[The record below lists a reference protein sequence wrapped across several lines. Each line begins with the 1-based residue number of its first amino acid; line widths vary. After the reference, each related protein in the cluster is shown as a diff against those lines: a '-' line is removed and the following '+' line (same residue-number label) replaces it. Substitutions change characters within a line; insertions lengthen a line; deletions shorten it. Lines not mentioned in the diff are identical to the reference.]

1 MPTPQQNLAA
11 ALKELHKLQ
20 KDGRNVFSSA
30 EFPRPVRERL
40 LRQGFLQPVVKG
52 WLISSKPG
60 VAPGDSTPWYASFWE
75 FCARYCDARF
85 GERWHLSPEQS
96 LLLLAENSSVPV
108 QVIVYSPK
116 GKNNTLALPFSTSL
130 FDLKESN
137 ALPARA
143 LARRDGLRL
152 FTPEEAL
159 VLVSEPFFTRF
170 PIEAQVVLGGIRD
183 TSQLLRILLDGG
195 HSVVA
200 GRLAGAL
207 RRLGRAADADDIL
220 KAMKSA
226 GYSVR
231 ETDPFAP
238 AQPVVNSARARA
250 APIVGRL
257 QTMWQTLRQPVIDIF
272 PPPPGLPK
280 NRKSYMKS
288 VDDIYLTD
296 AYHSLSIEGYRVTP
310 ELIEKVGSGTW
321 NPGQHDDD
329 RESND
334 ALAARGYW
342 QAFQVVKKTVADI
355 ISGSNA
361 GAAVAAA
368 HRDWYR
374 ELFEPRVAAGIIPAS
389 GLAGYRNDSVFIRLS
404 RHAPPRAEAV
414 RDAMPAFFELLEQ
427 EPEASVRAVLG
438 HWLFGY
444 IHPYFDGNGRMARF
458 LMNAMLASGG
468 YPWTIIRVENR
479 AKYLGALES
488 ASVDLDIRPFATF
501 IAKSLREHVPEPEH
515 RSPVT

>member
-30 EFPRPVRERL
+30 ELPRFARERL
-40 LRQGFLQPVVKG
+40 MRQGFLQPVVKG

-75 FCARYCDARF
+75 FCARYCNKRF
-85 GERWHLSPEQS
+85 GDKWHLSPEQS
-96 LLLLAENSSVPV
+96 LLLQAENSSVPV

-116 GKNNTLALPFSTSL
+116 GTNNTLALPFRTSL
-130 FDLKESN
+130 FDLKEPK
-137 ALPARA
+137 APPDRA
-143 LARRDGLRL
+143 LVRCDGLRL

-159 VLVSEPFFTRF
+159 ILVPEGFFTRY
-170 PIEAQVVLGGIRD
+170 PIEAQVILGGIRD
-183 TSQLLRILLDGG
+183 ASSLLRLLLDGG

-200 GRLAGAL
+200 GRLSGAL
-207 RRLGRAADADDIL
+207 RRLGRGAVADDIL
-220 KAMKSA
+220 KTMKSA
-226 GYSVR
+226 GYTVR
-231 ETDPFAP
+231 ETDPFAD
-238 AQPVVNSARARA
+238 AQPVMDSARARA

-257 QTMWQTLRQPVIDIF
+257 QAMWQTLRQPVIDIF

-280 NRKSYMKS
+280 NKKSYLKS
-288 VDDIYLTD
+288 VEDIYRTD

-310 ELIEKVGSGTW
+310 ELIEKVASGAW
-321 NPGQHDDD
+321 NPDKHDAD
-329 RESND
+329 RQSRN

-342 QAFQVVKKTVADI
+342 QAFQAVKNTVSDI
-355 ISGSNA
+355 ITGGNA
-361 GAAVAAA
+361 GALAAA
-368 HRDWYR
+368 THRDWCR
-374 ELFEPRVAAGIIPAS
+374 ELFEPCVAAGLIPAHA
-389 GLAGYRNDSVFIRLS
+389 LAGYRNDAVFIRTS
-404 RHAPPRAEAV
+404 RHVPPRAEAV
-414 RDAMPAFFELLEQ
+414 RDAMPAFFDLLEH
-427 EPEASVRAVLG
+427 EPEPSVRAVLG

-468 YPWTIIRVENR
+468 YPWTVIRVEHR
-479 AKYLGALES
+479 ARYLSALES

-501 IAKSLREHVPEPEH
+501 LVKSLRERVPEPA
-515 RSPVT
+515 